1 MFSTPPHT
9 PNPLVT
15 DIENLA
21 CLCFCKIAALFAKL
35 EHFAR
40 PLRSVRAVGDPKR
53 PLQVDMP
60 LSNVR
65 IGCEE

>member
-1 MFSTPPHT
+1 M
-9 PNPLVT
+9 T

-21 CLCFCKIAALFAKL
+21 CSCFLKIAALFAKL

-40 PLRSVRAVGDPKR
+40 CCEVSGQLVTQSTRYSGSAAFKR
-53 PLQVDMP
+53 
-60 LSNVR
+60 R

>member
-21 CLCFCKIAALFAKL
+21 RSCFCKIAALFAKL

-40 PLRSVRAVGDPKR
+40 CCEVSGQLVTQSTRYSGSAAFKR
-53 PLQVDMP
+53 
-60 LSNVR
+60 R
-65 IGCEE
+65 IGCGE